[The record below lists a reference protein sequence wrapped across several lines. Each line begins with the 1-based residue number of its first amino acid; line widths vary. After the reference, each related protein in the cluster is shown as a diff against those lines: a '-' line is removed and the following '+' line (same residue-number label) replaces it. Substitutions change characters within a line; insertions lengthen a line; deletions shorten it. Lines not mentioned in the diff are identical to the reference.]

1 MALGGN
7 LKKQKLIPDKK
18 VESVKKKTTPTKK
31 EKKKD
36 APQQATKGKAAKAA
50 VKKAEKPAL
59 KKVAS
64 SKSKVAPKKAASK
77 PVKAKVSSKEEL
89 VPQVIERK
97 ETASDDR
104 FVSREAL
111 MARQEMRKRFA
122 AEVSA
127 LGDKTIQLIAFNIGD
142 EAFALDI
149 NHVKEVVATPMAA
162 KVPGMPPYYKGMVNI
177 RGNTV
182 MALDLNEKLGLMK
195 LDQPDYIMVLKT
207 SQLSLGIL
215 LNELPNAL
223 KVKGTQISASLK
235 TLGRSAHEVFIKGLI
250 KLENQLVFYID
261 VEELVNS
268 DKAVEFPENLV
279 NYKK

>member
-18 VESVKKKTTPTKK
+18 VESVKKKTTPAKK

-36 APQQATKGKAAKAA
+36 VPKGATKDKGP
-50 VKKAEKPAL
+50 KPAL
-59 KKVAS
+59 KKA
-64 SKSKVAPKKAASK
+64 KKPTLKKVT
-77 PVKAKVSSKEEL
+77 VNKAKVVPRKATTKSVIPKYPTKDEL
-89 VPQVIERK
+89 VPKVIERK
-97 ETASDDR
+97 ELTGDDR
-104 FVSREAL
+104 FVSKEAL
-111 MARQEMRKRFA
+111 IARQEMRKRFA

-149 NHVKEVVATPMAA
+149 SHVKEVVATPMAA
-162 KVPGMPPYYKGMVNI
+162 KVPGMPSYYKGMVNI

-182 MALDLNEKLGLMK
+182 MALDLNEKLGLEK
-195 LDQPDYIMVLKT
+195 LHQPDYIMVLKT